1 MRTLS
6 VPARWAAVTAL
17 TIAASTGC
25 MSVGDDGARPGPSGS
40 TDSKGRAVEPN
51 GETVAGSGGA
61 GHRGGD
67 AHTHSDADTDADR
80 KKPGGTPS
88 PEKSGAVPSA
98 TPKSGAPRPEPGTP
112 QPSRPGHPPA
122 PTPSTPARGSRR
134 RSSRNRRPRRPPPT
148 RTRNPSRSPPNPP
161 SRPPRRRPPRSC
173 GRRRWAVRRRAGRCG
188 RRRHHRRWGR
198 CSGGLGEGELR
209 NVGGSA
215 YGSRS
220 FDPIARRRHRR
231 APCGAYSPLP
241 WLDRIE
247 AVEIANHGV
256 TGACRDSGRFRIS
269 HVNFQF

>member
-25 MSVGDDGARPGPSGS
+25 MSVGDEGARPGPSGS

-98 TPKSGAPRPEPGTP
+98 TPKSGAPRPEPGVP
-112 QPSRPGHPPA
+112 QPSRPGHLPA
-122 PTPSTPARGSRR
+122 PTPSTPG
-134 RSSRNRRPRRPPPT
+134 PGEPPPVV
-148 RTRNPSRSPPNPP
+148 PEPPAPPPAPAPDPDPEPEPEPTEPPEPPP
-161 SRPPRRRPPRSC
+161 SASPAAQLRTQAMGGAEESRP
-173 GRRRWAVRRRAGRCG
+173 
-188 RRRHHRRWGR
+188 
-198 CSGGLGEGELR
+198 LR
-209 NVGGSA
+209 TPEASPQVG
-215 YGSRS
+215 
-220 FDPIARRRHRR
+220 P
-231 APCGAYSPLP
+231 
-241 WLDRIE
+241 
-247 AVEIANHGV
+247 V
-256 TGACRDSGRFRIS
+256 
-269 HVNFQF
+269 